1 LSPVGTPRYAA
12 AMTEVPSLN
21 PRIVEALYTEALVLA
36 DAARSRFDDLRQAA
50 GGSVQFAR
58 LVRTGPDGT
67 SDSGP
72 ISDSGRNCGPD
83 DVEVMCEA
91 LRTTTRVMHCLAWLL
106 NHRAWFAGQISA
118 VQLRRHGRL
127 ISHFPASDSMIVDR
141 LPPDL
146 AALVHQSERLYA
158 RIQRL
163 EQAWR
168 NDPPAQPGAIERLRE
183 RLRERLAHAAL
194 KQA

>member
-1 LSPVGTPRYAA
+1 
-12 AMTEVPSLN
+12 MTEVPSLN

-50 GGSVQFAR
+50 GGTVQFAR
-58 LVRTGPDGT
+58 LVRTGPDRT
-67 SDSGP
+67 
-72 ISDSGRNCGPD
+72 SDSGRNCGPD

-141 LPPDL
+141 LPHDL

-168 NDPPAQPGAIERLRE
+168 NETPAQPGAIE